1 MKTNKLTFEKTDLQ
15 PYVDYDYERSTCTC
29 NAYENG
35 DYCFYADC
43 ADGGTYTLELPE
55 KFAGKSFEI
64 IEQYGHVTLP
74 SENVLDSR
82 GAVEIIFADRS
93 GLVIKV
99 NDQGKQ

>member
-1 MKTNKLTFEKTDLQ
+1 MFGH
-15 PYVDYDYERSTCTC
+15 
-29 NAYENG
+29 YENG

-43 ADGGTYTLELPE
+43 ADGGTYTLDLPE